1 MSEFPGI
8 YSLVL
13 HTDKTTFM
21 HKSELLYNRNVNFMY
36 GSFSQ
41 RLPNKEKCNFLHRT
55 FLKKM
60 NLCIN
65 KNDILIKKMA
75 NFVEAFSEL
84 PAKKNFTYIRSK
96 LLMVDEVNFQTHIL
110 YLNIFLWD
118 IIYTTISKMIRKIG
132 GGTQRI

>member
-21 HKSELLYNRNVNFMY
+21 YRSELLYNRNVNSMY

-41 RLPNKEKCNFLHRT
+41 RLPNKEKYNFLHRT

-65 KNDILIKKMA
+65 KNDILVKK
-75 NFVEAFSEL
+75 
-84 PAKKNFTYIRSK
+84 KGK
-96 LLMVDEVNFQTHIL
+96 LSRGI
-110 YLNIFLWD
+110 
-118 IIYTTISKMIRKIG
+118 
-132 GGTQRI
+132 